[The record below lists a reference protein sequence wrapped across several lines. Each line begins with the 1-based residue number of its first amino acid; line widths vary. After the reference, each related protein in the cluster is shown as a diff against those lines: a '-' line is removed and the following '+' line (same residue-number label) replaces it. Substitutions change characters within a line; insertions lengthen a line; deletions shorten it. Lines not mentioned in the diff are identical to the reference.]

1 MTDAA
6 FIRVLV
12 ADDHAVVR
20 AGVRGMLSLSPHIA
34 VVAEAATGSETVE
47 LFHRHRPDV
56 TILDLRMPGLSGVE
70 VMKAIRAQSPGAR
83 FVALS
88 NCDGNEDVY
97 HAVEAGAQAYHFKTV
112 LADDLIATVEAV
124 HAGEKRYGEAV
135 AARLGARLA
144 APLLS
149 PRELEVLQLMARGA
163 GTEAI
168 ATALDIAH
176 NTVKVHVRN
185 VLAKLQADNRS
196 HAVAT
201 AVQRGLVHLD

>member
-34 VVAEAATGSETVE
+34 VVAEAATGPETVD

-56 TILDLRMPGLSGVE
+56 TVLDLRMPGMSGVE
-70 VMKAIRAQSPGAR
+70 VMKAIRAEWPGAR

-88 NCDGNEDVY
+88 NCDGEQDVY
-97 HAVEAGAQAYHFKTV
+97 QAVEAGAQAYHFKTV
-112 LADDLIATVEAV
+112 AADDLIATVEAV
-124 HAGEKRYGEAV
+124 HAGEKRFDEAV
-135 AARLGARLA
+135 SARLGARMA

-149 PRELEVLQLMARGA
+149 PRELEVLQLMAQGA
-163 GTEAI
+163 STDAI
-168 ATALDIAH
+168 ASALDIAH

-185 VLAKLQADNRS
+185 ILAKLRTDNRTG
-196 HAVAT
+196 AVAT
-201 AVQRGLVHLD
+201 ALQRGIIHLD